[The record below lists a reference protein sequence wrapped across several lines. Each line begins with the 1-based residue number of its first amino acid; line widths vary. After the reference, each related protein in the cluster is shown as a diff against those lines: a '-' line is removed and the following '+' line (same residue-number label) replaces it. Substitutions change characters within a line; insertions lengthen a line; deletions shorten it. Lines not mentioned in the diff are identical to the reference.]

1 MIKNIFKTVWK
12 FFDVICFLAA
22 IGFAVWGFFLLNFI
36 AGVFSIAVGL
46 VLLGYL
52 AEKIANLQ

>member
-1 MIKNIFKTVWK
+1 MINNIFKTVWK

-22 IGFAVWGFFLLNFI
+22 IGFAIWGFFLLNFI
-36 AGVFSIAVGL
+36 AGIFSIAVGL

-52 AEKIANLQ
+52 AERIANLQ